1 MFLCNVC
8 MLAYM
13 ISLALFKFVTSAKQ
27 AMYLSQFVDLSLSI
41 CEQDHWKSGG
51 LIMKCFG
58 GWVKKAIIRL

>member
-41 CEQDHWKSGG
+41 CEQDH
-51 LIMKCFG
+51 
-58 GWVKKAIIRL
+58 